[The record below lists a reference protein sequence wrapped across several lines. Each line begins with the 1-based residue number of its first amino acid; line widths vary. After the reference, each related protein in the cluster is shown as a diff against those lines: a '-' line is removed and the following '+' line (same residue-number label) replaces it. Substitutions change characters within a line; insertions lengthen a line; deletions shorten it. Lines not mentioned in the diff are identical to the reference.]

1 MVCANFFFGLRQ
13 STTLKKIF
21 TPPFFKVKANG
32 TIMESIQQGL
42 QSDLWKESSTRKRV
56 SYFSYG
62 PPDAGLGAYHVR
74 DELSPVG
81 AAQLKEMQVCL
92 CWNRRDAWFLRAAAV
107 AHFTHVTSTPISSLL
122 SSKTVFNTLQYP
134 FRLCA
139 HQKACRSIQAKTPFQ
154 ALAQCIN
161 LRESFPN
168 TGAVCVCA
176 RGSLR
181 CVRPRVG
188 FPSSWPFCHRFV

>member
-21 TPPFFKVKANG
+21 TTPFFKVKANG

-92 CWNRRDAWFLRAAAV
+92 CWNCRDAWFLRAAAV
-107 AHFTHVTSTPISSLL
+107 RITARHVYTNKFPSFQLDNDILSICNILFACVHTRMLAVQSKPRRRSRHWRNTSTSANRSPIQ
-122 SSKTVFNTLQYP
+122 VP
-134 FRLCA
+134 CA
-139 HQKACRSIQAKTPFQ
+139 P
-154 ALAQCIN
+154 
-161 LRESFPN
+161 
-168 TGAVCVCA
+168 
-176 RGSLR
+176 
-181 CVRPRVG
+181 CVRTLAVY
-188 FPSSWPFCHRFV
+188 CAV